1 MRVVRIFT
9 TDSGDSAIE
18 VREVPMTGA
27 ERPMSGTVGGD
38 SIFFRET
45 PAGRVQD
52 FHNAP
57 RRQLIFLTSG
67 ILELEASDG
76 HRTLCMPG
84 DLIFAEDLKG
94 KGHITRSLRDVRG
107 FVRGAVHEDF
117 DVTRWPIVEP

>member
-9 TDSGDSAIE
+9 RDSGDSAIE
-18 VREVPMTGA
+18 VRELPMTGA
-27 ERPMSGTVGGD
+27 ESPVSGTFGCD

-45 PAGRVQD
+45 PEGHVQD

-76 HRTLCMPG
+76 HRTLCLPG
-84 DLIFAEDLKG
+84 DLIFAEDVRG
-94 KGHITRSLRDVRG
+94 KGPITRSPPDERAIGHGR
-107 FVRGAVHEDF
+107 RRAH
-117 DVTRWPIVEP
+117 